1 MKIPSRLIIKVAMQL
16 LEEQGQIVHIELH
29 DRIEKI
35 LGRQLTVN
43 DKRRITQILNRDF
56 VQKKAEKDR
65 ETYEIIRIFTL

>member
-29 DRIEKI
+29 ERIEEI

-56 VQKKAEKDR
+56 VQKKAEKDK

>member
-29 DRIEKI
+29 ERIEEI